1 MAEMK
6 LEPVVA
12 GDSVELFSAGILA
25 NRNENLTINAS
36 DVTRIDTPCIEVLL
50 SAKKLW
56 VEDLVSLQIENP
68 SQAFNTAL
76 LSLGLN
82 NSMLETGENA

>member
-6 LEPVVA
+6 LEPIVA
-12 GDSVELFSAGILA
+12 GDGVEMFSANILA

-50 SAKKLW
+50 AAKKLW
-56 VEDLVSLQIENP
+56 VEDLVSLQIEQP
-68 SQAFNTAL
+68 SQAFNDAL
-76 LSLGLN
+76 ISLGLE
-82 NSMLETGENA
+82 NSMVETGEIT